1 VFERFTSAARA
12 VVLRARQESEDLRC
26 GHVGT
31 EHLLLALAAPEAGST
46 HELLRD
52 AGLDA
57 ATARKAI
64 PRLARGAQ
72 RPLGPEDAQ
81 ALESIGIDLD
91 AVLRR
96 LEQSFGP
103 DALRPPPPAPR
114 RGLLRRRRPP
124 GSRFTPRARKTLELA
139 LREAL
144 RLDDRTIGSEHLLLG
159 LLREGQGMG
168 ARVLA
173 DAGVDLAAL
182 RRATE
187 ERLRDAA

>member
-1 VFERFTSAARA
+1 MFERFTSAARA
-12 VVLRARQESEDLRC
+12 VVVRARQESAELGS
-26 GHVGT
+26 GHIGT
-31 EHLLLALAAPEAGST
+31 EHLLLGLLDPAAGGA
-46 HELLRD
+46 HDLLRD

-57 ATARKAI
+57 AQVREAVAQLT
-64 PRLARGAQ
+64 RGAQ
-72 RPLGPEDAQ
+72 RPLGPDDAR

-96 LEQSFGP
+96 LEASFGP

-114 RGLLRRRRPP
+114 RGLLRRRRPT
-124 GSRFTPRARKTLELA
+124 GSRVTPRARKVLELA

-159 LLREGQGMG
+159 LLREGQGLG

-173 DAGVDLAAL
+173 DAGVDAEAL
-182 RRATE
+182 RRAAE